1 MHPAFRKLHRTLSPY
16 LFALVAVSAVTGVAF
31 RAGKKWFGMD
41 GQTGQS
47 VMEWHTGEWLGPA
60 LSPFYV
66 LLTGAALLFLVVTG
80 AAMLWQRAGKGS
92 TRTWHRVLGG
102 VLLLPLAATALTGML
117 YETGQAWFGI
127 SEETARLLMTIHEG
141 AWLGRGLKV
150 YYSVV
155 LGCGWLALGF
165 FGLALLRRK
174 SHQTTAA
181 GRAYHAG
188 GRRGN

>member
-1 MHPAFRKLHRTLSPY
+1 MSPAFRKLHRRLSPW
-16 LFALVAVSAVTGVAF
+16 LFALVAVSSVTGVVF

-66 LLTGAALLFLVVTG
+66 LLSGASLLFLIVTG
-80 AAMLWQRAGKGS
+80 AFLLWQKAGKGAA
-92 TRTWHRVLGG
+92 RTWHRVLGI
-102 VLLLPLAATALTGML
+102 VLLLPLAATALTGIL
-117 YETGQAWFGI
+117 YKSGQAWFGI
-127 SEETARLLMTIHEG
+127 SEDTADLLMTIHEG
-141 AWLGRGLKV
+141 AWLGRNLKV

-155 LGCGWLALGF
+155 TGCGLLALGF

-174 SHQTTAA
+174 
-181 GRAYHAG
+181 
-188 GRRGN
+188 RG

>member
-1 MHPAFRKLHRTLSPY
+1 MHPAFRKLHRKLSPW

-66 LLTGAALLFLVVTG
+66 LAAGTALLLLAVTG
-80 AAMLWQRAGKGS
+80 ATILWQRAGKGAA
-92 TRTWHRVLGG
+92 RRWHRVLGA
-102 VLLLPLAATALTGML
+102 VLLLPLAATAVTGML
-117 YETGQAWFGI
+117 FEAGQTWFGI
-127 SEETARLLMTIHEG
+127 SEDTARLLMKIHEG
-141 AWLGRGLKV
+141 AWLGRGPKV

-155 LGCGWLALGF
+155 LGGGLLALGF
-165 FGLALLRRK
+165 FGLTLRRRK
-174 SHQTTAA
+174 RH
-181 GRAYHAG
+181 
-188 GRRGN
+188 

>member
-1 MHPAFRKLHRTLSPY
+1 MRLAFRKLHRNLSPY
-16 LFALVAVSAVTGVAF
+16 LFALVAVSAVTGVAY

-66 LLTGAALLFLVVTG
+66 LLTGSALLFLIVTG
-80 AAMLWQRAGKGS
+80 AVMLWQRAGRGVA
-92 TRTWHRVLGG
+92 RTWHRVLGA
-102 VLLLPLAATALTGML
+102 VLLLPLAATAVTGML
-117 YETGQAWFGI
+117 YKAGQSWFGI
-127 SEETARLLMTIHEG
+127 SEETAHLLMTIHEG

-150 YYSVV
+150 YYVV
-155 LGCGWLALGF
+155 FMGCGLLALGI

-174 SHQTTAA
+174 RQA
-181 GRAYHAG
+181 
-188 GRRGN
+188 